1 MRKEKNQSIG
11 LASLKSQPFT
21 QVIMQKVTCIKNSEG
36 LPYCIFKK
44 DTESKVFDLS
54 SVEFRNEISNL
65 YYEIHGE
72 FIEPM
77 EARRNI
83 DGIIAISCYHYRD
96 YILIYPFLE

>member
-1 MRKEKNQSIG
+1 MHKEKNQSIG

-36 LPYCIFKK
+36 MPYCIFKK

-65 YYEIHGE
+65 YYEIHLYKLVQ
-72 FIEPM
+72 
-77 EARRNI
+77 N
-83 DGIIAISCYHYRD
+83 H
-96 YILIYPFLE
+96 ILLFYFFSLQLFFELVF